1 MTDTT
6 TGSTSDFLFG
16 GNAPAAWSNGIT
28 SSASYPDWWQAAS
41 QGIIADASKIA
52 ATPYQAY
59 GGPTVASQD
68 PLSTAA
74 AAQSTGLAPTAN
86 AGFGTAANDI
96 NSSSNLFNNDDFQK
110 FLSPYTTAANGVD
123 NTIAQL
129 GATDLSQNLLP
140 QVNDTFTKAGQF
152 GSSGNADFTQR
163 AITNELNSVL
173 QQQSTANQNATNNA
187 MTDYQN
193 SQNRQQTAGTALGN
207 LTNTQNTANINDINN
222 TNSFGLQSQA
232 NTQENLDAAK
242 AAFDAQTQ
250 APTNNLNLV
259 NGIIKG
265 LQPPANTSTTPAS
278 SVSPLQSITALLA
291 AYNGN
296 ATK

>member
-1 MTDTT
+1 MTDS
-6 TGSTSDFLFG
+6 TGSTSDFLFS

-59 GGPTVASQD
+59 QGPTVASQD
-68 PLSTAA
+68 PLSLAA
-74 AAQSTGLAPTAN
+74 AAQSQNLAPTAN
-86 AGFGTAANDI
+86 STFGTAANDI
-96 NSSSNLFNNDDFQK
+96 NNSATTFNNDDFQK
-110 FLSPYTTAANGVD
+110 FLTPYTTAANGVD

-140 QVNDTFTKAGQF
+140 QVNDTFIKGGQF
-152 GSSGNADFTQR
+152 GSSGNSDFTQR

-193 SQNRQQTAGTALGN
+193 SQNRQQTAGTALSN
-207 LTNTQNTANINDINN
+207 LASTQNTANINDVNN
-222 TNSFGLQSQA
+222 TNAMGLQSQA

-242 AAFDAQTQ
+242 AAFDAQTA

-259 NGIIKG
+259 NGVIKG
-265 LQPPANTSTTPAS
+265 LQPAASITTTPQS
-278 SVSPLQSITALLA
+278 TVSPLQSITAALT
-291 AYNGN
+291 AYN
-296 ATK
+296 AKS